1 MIKSTACVRTQL
13 KNHILGHKKVTLS
26 GKQAGPEM
34 PVLYATSQSHKDDTT
49 GVLSDATGLEGPEQ
63 KRGVTGDVEEDS
75 GLVA

>member
-1 MIKSTACVRTQL
+1 
-13 KNHILGHKKVTLS
+13 
-26 GKQAGPEM
+26 M

-49 GVLSDATGLEGPEQ
+49 GVLSHATGLEGPEQ